1 MQTMQK
7 FSYINQMNGFLDRM
21 SEDTLPANAVILYLM
36 LFKSFNRT
44 CWRQEWMKF
53 TIQQLMAFANIGSPN
68 TVYSMRRLLKELG
81 YIDYRPAQN
90 GNRSQT
96 EYRLLPLPDK
106 AAASFSPI
114 AYAKSEHSINEH
126 SKIEHSPAEYS
137 KNEHSASEYS
147 NNERSIIECSITECS
162 ASENSQAKSQPIVPE
177 KRYIEPAL
185 FSKNECSK
193 IERSTEFSGECSIFE
208 NKTENSPI
216 REEEE
221 KTRNTTHVTTV
232 TDQAEKK
239 NINNGSNNGNS
250 IGNSIAN
257 NTANAK
263 APMSVNEFCQNS
275 GDYQL
280 CQDAYMD
287 YFKKEPPSADKVKLL
302 RFLAEYGTDSTLK
315 AMDIMMQNKAES
327 LNYCEGVLRRMQW
340 QLNKTAARRP
350 APHPHS
356 DWQGWKMA

>member
-7 FSYINQMNGFLDRM
+7 ISYINQMNGFLDRM
-21 SEDTLPANAVILYLM
+21 SEDTLPANAVMLYLM

-44 CWRQEWMKF
+44 CWRQEWLKF
-53 TIQQLMAFANIGSPN
+53 TIQQLMVFANVGSPN
-68 TVYSMRRLLKELG
+68 TVYNMRRLLKELG

-96 EYRLLPLPDK
+96 EYRLLPLPGN
-106 AAASFSPI
+106 AAASFSPNEHSV
-114 AYAKSEHSINEH
+114 SEHSISEH
-126 SKIEHSPAEYS
+126 SK
-137 KNEHSASEYS
+137 
-147 NNERSIIECSITECS
+147 NERSITECS
-162 ASENSQAKSQPIVPE
+162 DSENSQAKSQSKVPE
-177 KRYIEPAL
+177 NHHIEPVL
-185 FSKNECSK
+185 FSENEYSK
-193 IERSTEFSGECSIFE
+193 IENSAEFSVECSLSE

-221 KTRNTTHVTTV
+221 KKRYTTHVTTV

-239 NINNGSNNGNS
+239 NINNGSSNSNCHS
-250 IGNSIAN
+250 IGN

-263 APMSVNEFCQNS
+263 VPMTVNEFCQNS

-287 YFKKEPPSADKVKLL
+287 YFKREPPSADKVKLL
-302 RFLAEYGTDSTLK
+302 RFLAEYGTDNTLK
-315 AMDIMMQNKAES
+315 AMDVMMRNKAES

-340 QLNKTAARRP
+340 QLDKAAARRP
-350 APHPHS
+350 APRPHS
-356 DWQGWKMA
+356 DWQGWNMA

>member
-1 MQTMQK
+1 
-7 FSYINQMNGFLDRM
+7 MNGFLDRM

-36 LFKSFNRT
+36 LFKSFNRA

-81 YIDYRPAQN
+81 YIDYRQAQN

-114 AYAKSEHSINEH
+114 AYAKSEHSINE
-126 SKIEHSPAEYS
+126 
-137 KNEHSASEYS
+137 
-147 NNERSIIECSITECS
+147 CSVTECS

-193 IERSTEFSGECSIFE
+193 IERSTEFSGECSISE

-250 IGNSIAN
+250 IGNSIGN

-287 YFKKEPPSADKVKLL
+287 YFKKEPPSADKVKLIH
-302 RFLAEYGTDSTLK
+302 FLAEYGTDSTLK
-315 AMDIMMQNKAES
+315 AMDIMMRNKAES

>member
-7 FSYINQMNGFLDRM
+7 ISYINQMNGFLDRM
-21 SEDTLPANAVILYLM
+21 SEDTLPANAVMLYLM

-44 CWRQEWMKF
+44 CWRQEWLKF
-53 TIQQLMAFANIGSPN
+53 TIQQLMVFANVGSPN
-68 TVYSMRRLLKELG
+68 TVYNMRRLLKELG

-96 EYRLLPLPDK
+96 EYRLLPLPGN
-106 AAASFSPI
+106 AAASFSP
-114 AYAKSEHSINEH
+114 NEH
-126 SKIEHSPAEYS
+126 SVSEYSISEHS
-137 KNEHSASEYS
+137 KNEHS
-147 NNERSIIECSITECS
+147 ITECS
-162 ASENSQAKSQPIVPE
+162 DSENSQAKSQPKVPE
-177 KRYIEPAL
+177 NHNLEPVL
-185 FSKNECSK
+185 FSENEYSK
-193 IERSTEFSGECSIFE
+193 IENSAEFSVECSLSE

-221 KTRNTTHVTTV
+221 KKRYTTHVTTV

-239 NINNGSNNGNS
+239 NINNGSSNSNCHS
-250 IGNSIAN
+250 IGN
-257 NTANAK
+257 NTANPK
-263 APMSVNEFCQNS
+263 VPMTVNEFCQNS

-287 YFKKEPPSADKVKLL
+287 YFKREPPSADKVKLL

-315 AMDIMMQNKAES
+315 AMDVMMRNKAES
-327 LNYCEGVLRRMQW
+327 LNYCKGVLLRMQW

-350 APHPHS
+350 APRPHS
-356 DWQGWKMA
+356 DWQGWNMA

>member
-7 FSYINQMNGFLDRM
+7 ISYINQMNGFLDRM
-21 SEDTLPANAVILYLM
+21 SEDTLPANAVMLYLM

-44 CWRQEWMKF
+44 CWRQEWLKF
-53 TIQQLMAFANIGSPN
+53 TIQQLMVFANVGSPN
-68 TVYSMRRLLKELG
+68 TVYNMRRLLKELG

-96 EYRLLPLPDK
+96 EYRLLPLPGN
-106 AAASFSPI
+106 AAASFSP
-114 AYAKSEHSINEH
+114 NEH
-126 SKIEHSPAEYS
+126 SVSEHS

-147 NNERSIIECSITECS
+147 INERSITECS
-162 ASENSQAKSQPIVPE
+162 DSENSQAKSQPKVME
-177 KRYIEPAL
+177 NHHIEPVL
-185 FSKNECSK
+185 FSENEYSKNEHSA
-193 IERSTEFSGECSIFE
+193 EFSVECSLSE

-221 KTRNTTHVTTV
+221 KKRYTTHVTTV

-239 NINNGSNNGNS
+239 NINNGSSNSNCHS
-250 IGNSIAN
+250 IGN

-263 APMSVNEFCQNS
+263 VPMTVNEFCQNS

-287 YFKKEPPSADKVKLL
+287 YFKREPPSADKVKLL
-302 RFLAEYGTDSTLK
+302 RFLAEYGTDNTLK
-315 AMDIMMQNKAES
+315 AMDVMMRNKAES

-340 QLNKTAARRP
+340 QLDKNTARRP
-350 APHPHS
+350 APRPHS
-356 DWQGWKMA
+356 DWQGWNMA

>member
-1 MQTMQK
+1 
-7 FSYINQMNGFLDRM
+7 MNGFLDRM

-68 TVYSMRRLLKELG
+68 TVYNMRRLLKELG

-126 SKIEHSPAEYS
+126 SKIENTPAEYS

-147 NNERSIIECSITECS
+147 NN
-162 ASENSQAKSQPIVPE
+162 
-177 KRYIEPAL
+177 
-185 FSKNECSK
+185 
-193 IERSTEFSGECSIFE
+193 ERSTEFSGECSIFE

-250 IGNSIAN
+250 IGN

-315 AMDIMMQNKAES
+315 AMDIMMRNNAES

>member
-7 FSYINQMNGFLDRM
+7 ISYINQMNGFLDRM
-21 SEDTLPANAVILYLM
+21 SEDTLPANAVMLYLM

-44 CWRQEWMKF
+44 CWRQEWLKF
-53 TIQQLMAFANIGSPN
+53 TIQQLMVFANVGSPN
-68 TVYSMRRLLKELG
+68 TVYNMRRLLKELG

-96 EYRLLPLPDK
+96 EYRLLPLPGN
-106 AAASFSPI
+106 AAASFSP
-114 AYAKSEHSINEH
+114 NEH
-126 SKIEHSPAEYS
+126 SVSEHS

-147 NNERSIIECSITECS
+147 KNERSITECS
-162 ASENSQAKSQPIVPE
+162 DSENSQAKSQPKVLE
-177 KRYIEPAL
+177 NHHIEPVL
-185 FSKNECSK
+185 FSENEYSK
-193 IERSTEFSGECSIFE
+193 TEHSAEFSGECSLSE

-221 KTRNTTHVTTV
+221 KKRYTTHVTTV

-239 NINNGSNNGNS
+239 NINNGSSNSNCHS
-250 IGNSIAN
+250 IGN

-263 APMSVNEFCQNS
+263 VPMTVNEFCQNS

-287 YFKKEPPSADKVKLL
+287 YFKREPPSADKVKLL

-315 AMDIMMQNKAES
+315 AMDVMMRNKAES

-340 QLNKTAARRP
+340 QLDKNTARRP
-350 APHPHS
+350 APRPHS
-356 DWQGWKMA
+356 DWQGWNMA